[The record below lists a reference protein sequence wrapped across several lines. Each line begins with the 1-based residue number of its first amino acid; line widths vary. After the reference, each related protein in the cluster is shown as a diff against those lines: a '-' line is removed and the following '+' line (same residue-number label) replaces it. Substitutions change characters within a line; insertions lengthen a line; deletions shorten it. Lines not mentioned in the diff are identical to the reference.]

1 MAAPTTPALT
11 IDLVEDHLE
20 SIIDTLGHDATMRAL
35 TNMLK
40 KAEETSSK
48 EVPEWKKQIERLTKK
63 IEEADPR
70 YKALC
75 DGLENHLE
83 KALEKECVQ
92 RVLLYGRAAACC
104 DPYCDCTN

>member
-1 MAAPTTPALT
+1 MSAPMPALT
-11 IDLVEDHLE
+11 IDLVEDYLE

-63 IEEADPR
+63 IEEADPH

-75 DGLENHLE
+75 DNHLE

-92 RVLLYGRAAACC
+92 RVLLYGRGAACC